1 MHHIYHTEG
10 FILSSRNVGEANKIL
25 TIYTKEMGLVRA
37 SAQAIRLVKSKLRFA
52 LHDFSYTSID
62 LVRGK
67 DIWRVTS
74 ATPITSFPLLRR
86 DKDSL
91 SIMAQVSKL
100 IEKLCYVEQPNEIIF
115 NKLIQSLYLLDVT
128 HIEESEKEA
137 LELYLVLNIMN
148 ALGYIG
154 DSKILNDY
162 LGNSFDFYEV
172 ENLLKNKKSI
182 ISHINKALNESQM

>member
-52 LHDFSYTSID
+52 LHDFSYSSID

>member
-25 TIYTKEMGLVRA
+25 TIYTREIGFVKAL
-37 SAQAIRLVKSKLRFA
+37 AQGVRLVKSKLRFA
-52 LHDFSYTSID
+52 LHDFSYTNID

-67 DIWRVTS
+67 DIWRITS

-86 DKDSL
+86 EKNSL

-115 NKLIQSLYLLDVT
+115 NKLIQSLYLLDVQYV
-128 HIEESEKEA
+128 EESKREA
-137 LELYLVLNIMN
+137 LELYLVLNIMS

-154 DSKILNDY
+154 DSKILSNY
-162 LGNSFDFYEV
+162 LEDSFDVYKI

-182 ISHINKALNESQM
+182 ITHINKALNESQM

>member
-25 TIYTKEMGLVRA
+25 TIYTKEIGLVKA
-37 SAQAIRLVKSKLRFA
+37 SAQGVRLVKSKLRFA
-52 LHDFSYTSID
+52 LHDFSYTNID

-91 SIMAQVSKL
+91 SIMAQVSRL

-115 NKLIQSLYLLDVT
+115 NKLIQSLYLLDVS
-128 HIEESEKEA
+128 HVEESEREA
-137 LELYLVLNIMN
+137 LELYLVLNIMS

-154 DSKILNDY
+154 DSKILKNY
-162 LGNSFDFYEV
+162 LGDTFDVYKV
-172 ENLLKNKKSI
+172 ENILKNKKSI
-182 ISHINKALNESQM
+182 ITHINKALSESQM